1 MSRSRAIGNVRDGL
15 CRATV
20 FALAP
25 CAEGAVRMQTIKRFD
40 VFSVMKIA
48 AALFAFFGL
57 CEGLIMGLVVAARI
71 LARAGRP
78 DTHLFLAPLIAIA
91 SILLIP
97 LLFAAFGAINGAV
110 SAGLYNLAVR
120 FVGGIKVEI
129 E

>member
-1 MSRSRAIGNVRDGL
+1 
-15 CRATV
+15 
-20 FALAP
+20 
-25 CAEGAVRMQTIKRFD
+25 MQTIKRFD